1 MENVNTQSCTQPATP
16 VLGTLES
23 IPTSNY
29 TRRWLSV
36 IDKAN
41 ALRTAFDEVEQ
52 NDPRGVRDCRKEI
65 IDPLDIIISTLE
77 DHYLHYSIMCDLDR
91 IANRQ
96 TATDH
101 DAE

>member
-1 MENVNTQSCTQPATP
+1 MKNANTQSCTQPATP

-23 IPTSNY
+23 FPTSNY

-41 ALRTAFDEVEQ
+41 TLRTAFDEVKQ

-65 IDPLDIIISTLE
+65 IDPLDMIISTLE
-77 DHYLHYSIMCDLDR
+77 DHYLHYSIMGDLDR